1 MEVPCTDARS
11 YEHLILSKNGLR
23 CLLIEDVKAD
33 KSAAAMAVGVG
44 QMQDG
49 ALPGLAHLTGPSFCC
64 LLFRCFVVSCGCD
77 SPEMHSNSLIYLFF
91 TFDCLYALGL
101 EHLLFMGTTKFPD
114 ENGFDKY
121 LSAAGGHSVRPRV
134 HGDGYYC
141 GRGKGLRSS
150 VSQRLSLTRSRLS
163 LAQKQNAYTNLE
175 TTVYYCDCQQGGPAL
190 DGALDRFAS
199 FFVCPLL
206 AEGSVKREIQAVDS
220 EHAKNVTSDHWRL
233 DYLSR
238 TMLGRMIQPNNK
250 EASDVLKEQHP
261 YASFGSGN
269 RESLE
274 AHDVASLSRAVREFW
289 QTYYRAG
296 NMTLAVLGN
305 NMADLKRMVE
315 LYFSDVPGDDDDD
328 STMSSSRP
336 APLPALS
343 PPLPLRVDVVPIREH
358 ITVELQ
364 WPMREIQ
371 TLYRSKPSRFV
382 SHLLGHEGPGSLLA
396 CLRERHW
403 AQELG
408 ADDVSKSC
416 RNFSVFSLE
425 LELTQ
430 AGLENLHQVI
440 ALVFRYIELLR
451 DIPQWVHDELKAASD
466 MQFRF
471 LSDRPP
477 SDTVSTL
484 VDSMQQYP
492 PHLVLAGPYKLFVD
506 QHPKDDINEIVQ
518 YLTPANVLVIVAAQG
533 VETDQVD
540 RWYGTC
546 YKEVPID
553 EAVLELWKSPPADA
567 AALLRLPDQNDMLPT
582 SFDLVAP
589 GEPFASD
596 PLPRC
601 LVDTPTCRLWYKPD
615 TAFSQPKVNIL
626 ILLRTTAAYMESPLA
641 SVLSTLWV
649 ECLQEHA
656 KDFSYAASMAGLH
669 CDFAPSRAGLEL
681 DVSGYSHK
689 ASILVERIV
698 SAIDTLPNFLTSDV
712 LERIVEKTRNQ
723 FSAFL
728 VAQPYQH
735 AIYATDLCLED
746 RKWPMQDRMVAL
758 DDVTLDDLLHF
769 SSHILQRL
777 NVELLV
783 HGNVTGAEARNI
795 SKLLVERWAPQPPLQ
810 LPVQRV
816 VNLESSCSV
825 YKFRGWNEHD
835 TNSCVV
841 NVYQIGPVSTRSN
854 AILSVVQHL
863 LREPAFNQLRT
874 EEQLGY
880 IVHTA
885 IKTNGDNIKS
895 WICLV
900 QSDSFDPLHVDLRI
914 EAFLDGFRSTLAA
927 MSEEEFASNVD
938 SVCQN
943 LLEKNKNLG
952 EESSKHWSVIS
963 NQTYR
968 FQRLQEIAA
977 EARGLELNDVLR
989 FFDRYLL
996 AQSPFR
1002 RKLSVQVFGKNHQD
1016 SLETDASPSDGVA
1029 LIRQP
1034 HEFRNG
1040 QPLYPLSQ
1048 TVSIENR
1055 LLTIAEAK

>member
-1 MEVPCTDARS
+1 
-11 YEHLILSKNGLR
+11 
-23 CLLIEDVKAD
+23 
-33 KSAAAMAVGVG
+33 
-44 QMQDG
+44 
-49 ALPGLAHLTGPSFCC
+49 
-64 LLFRCFVVSCGCD
+64 
-77 SPEMHSNSLIYLFF
+77 
-91 TFDCLYALGL
+91 
-101 EHLLFMGTTKFPD
+101 
-114 ENGFDKY
+114 
-121 LSAAGGHSVRPRV
+121 
-134 HGDGYYC
+134 
-141 GRGKGLRSS
+141 
-150 VSQRLSLTRSRLS
+150 
-163 LAQKQNAYTNLE
+163 LE
-175 TTVYYCDCQQGGPAL
+175 TTVYYCDCHAPAL

-199 FFVCPLL
+199 FFICPLL
-206 AEGSVKREIQAVDS
+206 GEGSVGREIQAVDS

-233 DYLSR
+233 DHLSR
-238 TMLGRMIQPNNK
+238 TVLGRVQTH
-250 EASDVLKEQHP
+250 EDSESSDPPPAHP

-289 QTYYRAG
+289 HTYYRAN

-305 NMADLKRMVE
+305 NMADLKSMVQ
-315 LYFSDVPGDDDDD
+315 LYFSDVPGDDEN
-328 STMSSSRP
+328 SKSSSRP

-343 PPLPLRVDVVPIREH
+343 PPLPLRVDVVPIREQV
-358 ITVELQ
+358 TVELQ
-364 WPMREIQ
+364 WPMREVQ
-371 TLYRSKPSRFV
+371 TLYRSKPSRFL

-396 CLRERHW
+396 CLRDRHW
-403 AQELG
+403 AQELV
-408 ADDVSKSC
+408 ADDASKSC
-416 RNFSVFSLE
+416 RDFNVFSVE

-430 AGLENLHQVI
+430 TGLENVHQVI
-440 ALVFRYIELLR
+440 ALVFRYVELLR
-451 DIPQWVHDELKAASD
+451 DIPEWVYDELKAASD

-484 VDSMQQYP
+484 VDMMQQYP
-492 PHLVLAGPYKLFVD
+492 PDLVLAGPYKLFVD
-506 QHPKDDINEIVQ
+506 QHPKNEINEIVQ
-518 YLTPANVLVIVAAQG
+518 YLTPSNVLVIVAAKDL
-533 VETDQVD
+533 ETDQVD

-553 EAVLELWKSPPADA
+553 EAVLELWKAPPPDA
-567 AALLRLPDQNDMLPT
+567 AALLRLPDPNDMLPT
-582 SFDLVAP
+582 SFELVAP
-589 GEPFASD
+589 AEPFATD

-601 LVDTPTCRLWYKPD
+601 LLDTPTCRLWYKPD

-698 SAIDTLPNFLTSDV
+698 SAIDTLPAFVTSEV

-735 AIYATDLCLED
+735 AIYAADLCLED
-746 RKWPMQDRMVAL
+746 RKWPMQDRMAAL
-758 DDVTLDDLLHF
+758 DDVTLEDLLHF
-769 SSHILQRL
+769 SSRILRRM

-783 HGNVTGAEARNI
+783 HGNVTGADALII
-795 SKLLVERWAPQPPLQ
+795 SKLLLERWAPQPPLQ

-816 VNLESSCSV
+816 VNLESPCSL
-825 YKFRGWNEHD
+825 YKFRGWSEDD
-835 TNSCVV
+835 TNSCVA
-841 NVYQIGPVSTRSN
+841 NVYQIGPVSVRDN

-885 IKTNGDNIKS
+885 IKTNGDHIKS

-914 EAFLDGFRSTLAA
+914 EAFLEGFRPTLAT
-927 MSEEEFASNVD
+927 MSDDEFASNVD

-977 EARGLELNDVLR
+977 EARDLSLDDVLR

-1002 RKLSVQVFGKNHQD
+1002 KKLSVQVFGKNHQD
-1016 SLETDASPSDGVA
+1016 SLDADAGPANGVA
-1029 LIRQP
+1029 VIREP
-1034 HEFRNG
+1034 HEFRNT
-1040 QPLYPLSQ
+1040 QALYPLSQ

-1055 LLTIAEAK
+1055 RLTVAEA